1 MLHVC
6 TVSLSLYCS
15 PVSHTTKRTLCCM
28 FALFH
33 CHCTAVQY
41 HILRNELC
49 VACLHSFT
57 VTVLPSSIT
66 YYETNFVLHV
76 CTVSLSLYRRPLSHT
91 TKLCCTSA
99 LFHCHCIAVHYH
111 ILLNYVAHLHCFTV
125 TVSPISCTV
134 CMWWVYAYRWDVQQ
148 WQQWCTRPDCKTR
161 KLLIQL
167 IWI

>member
-1 MLHVC
+1 
-6 TVSLSLYCS
+6 
-15 PVSHTTKRTLCCM
+15 M

-76 CTVSLSLYRRPLSHT
+76 CTVSLSLYSRPLSHT
-91 TKLCCTSA
+91 TILCCTSA
-99 LFHCHCIAVHYH
+99 LFHCHCIAHFLYRV
-111 ILLNYVAHLHCFTV
+111 YVVSVRLPVRCSAVTTMMYPSRLQNSKAADPAYMDISLYIYTAYTV
-125 TVSPISCTV
+125 
-134 CMWWVYAYRWDVQQ
+134 
-148 WQQWCTRPDCKTR
+148 
-161 KLLIQL
+161 
-167 IWI
+167 